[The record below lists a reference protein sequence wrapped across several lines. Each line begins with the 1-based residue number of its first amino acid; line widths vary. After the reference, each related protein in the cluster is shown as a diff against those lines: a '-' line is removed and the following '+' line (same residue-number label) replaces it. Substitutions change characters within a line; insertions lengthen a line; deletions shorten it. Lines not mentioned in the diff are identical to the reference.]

1 MLALA
6 DLAALAAIAGAT
18 FAALIWL
25 FKMATDVAV
34 LKTQMA
40 EVQPVKL
47 ARDIS
52 WIKGALHSLANVLRA
67 DLAEDPK

>member
-1 MLALA
+1 MMTLAELA
-6 DLAALAAIAGAT
+6 GLSAIAGAA
-18 FAALIWL
+18 FAAFMWL

-67 DLAEDPK
+67 DLDEEPK